1 MKTIDELQAE
11 LRKICSELD
20 KIKEAQQTETQQINF
35 KELSS
40 RTERYPIA
48 GHPLKTADE
57 YTKDM
62 YLLILL
68 SVADMESDKYEQ
80 SFTTIYRIA
89 HGMEFKGNMETLFMS
104 AKKMTFEKIDECTRL
119 FLESDIKMILLLEC
133 MLLSAEFDKGRKK
146 AMEYIAQL
154 AVLLNVDKQKIVFLA
169 NLARVILTQDLD
181 EYKTDIF
188 NEYDVFDCYLNKFE
202 EKFDVK
208 IIRLP
213 AECSN
218 LFVARSCPLRYVE
231 KENQTIYSYYSYLE
245 QRREILVD
253 GYIVDY
259 LTKKKPLVVSTITDR
274 ISLCFGEFKR
284 WIVVGVISKH
294 PLAHSKAIRQYKE
307 AGGEI

>member
-154 AVLLNVDKQKIVFLA
+154 AILLNVGKRQIIFLS
-169 NLARVILTQDLD
+169 NLARVVLMQDLD
-181 EYKTDIF
+181 EYKTDIL
-188 NEYDVFDCYLNKFE
+188 NEYDVFDCYLDKFE
-202 EKFDVK
+202 KKFNIELIKAPKGQKLDKNKPDNFVTSFVYAETRNNK
-208 IIRLP
+208 IY
-213 AECSN
+213 AVYNN
-218 LFVARSCPLRYVE
+218 LYWDFYM
-231 KENQTIYSYYSYLE
+231 KLE
-245 QRREILVD
+245 IEID
-253 GYIVDY
+253 IKNSIVDY
-259 LTKKKPLVVSTITDR
+259 IASSKYKTVSNGQDVIIG
-274 ISLCFGEFKR
+274 IS
-284 WIVVGVISKH
+284 SNH